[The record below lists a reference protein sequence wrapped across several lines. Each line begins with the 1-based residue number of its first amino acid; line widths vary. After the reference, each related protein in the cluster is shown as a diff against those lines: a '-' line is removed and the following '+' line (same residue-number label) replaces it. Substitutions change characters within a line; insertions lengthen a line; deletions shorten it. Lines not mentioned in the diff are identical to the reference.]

1 MVVVVVD
8 DDLRF
13 VVVVVL
19 GAVVDVVALDG
30 PVVLVVVELVGE
42 LVEVEVEFDDGVEV
56 VVVVA
61 GAGDDGVK
69 MVALLAIS
77 STAVT
82 NPNARRKTIAAVPA
96 NAFQVNRRLPVSSS
110 VPAAVATPAP
120 LVTPTTPA
128 PSKTEVGNRGTVDG
142 SNWSV
147 AASPSR
153 SAGGTCT
160 RSVASTDV
168 AAGSI
173 CVVSS
178 PTAPTTS
185 VGPGSFGP
193 PSTEDVA
200 PPAAPVPPTR
210 RNSVEAGPSGTR
222 TTACLTASCPRS
234 SDCDTSAV
242 PRVAAIEPI
251 ATPTI
256 VPVTPKLDAMSAA
269 ITAPAAEARICRNE
283 NFTPR
288 KSN

>member
-1 MVVVVVD
+1 VVVD
-8 DDLRF
+8 VVVDALRLF
-13 VVVVVL
+13 VVVVL
-19 GAVVDVVALDG
+19 GVVVDVVVLDG
-30 PVVLVVVELVGE
+30 AVVLVVVELVGE
-42 LVEVEVEFDDGVEV
+42 LVEVEVDDGGVV

-69 MVALLAIS
+69 TVGLFAIS

-96 NAFQVNRRLPVSSS
+96 NAFQVNHRLAVPSP

-120 LVTPTTPA
+120 PVTPTTPA
-128 PSKTEVGNRGTVDG
+128 PCKTAVGKMGTIDG
-142 SNWSV
+142 SNCSV
-147 AASPSR
+147 AESPWTSATGAS
-153 SAGGTCT
+153 T
-160 RSVASTDV
+160 RSVASPYATADST
-168 AAGSI
+168 A
-173 CVVSS
+173 VVWS

-185 VGPGSFGP
+185 VGSGSFGP

-210 RNSVEAGPSGTR
+210 RSSVEAGPSGTR

-234 SDCDTSAV
+234 IDCDTSAV

-251 ATPTI
+251 ATPMI
-256 VPVTPKLDAMSAA
+256 VPVTPKLDAMNAA
-269 ITAPAAEARICRNE
+269 ITAPAAEARICRKE